1 MKSKA
6 KSLYLTFAAQARAR
20 LRFISMANSRI
31 GPRWSTLELFL
42 ALSLLSIA
50 GTVLAEDS
58 SLRADY
64 RQRPPEMVI
73 DEKTGRFS
81 GPLIDIL
88 DEAARKIGHRIKWRK
103 APFQRSYRELQLGS
117 VDVVPRVILTE
128 ERKAFVAYL
137 GPIGYQR
144 KDIVFLVRK
153 GQESLIN
160 TYDDLRKINVGT
172 KRDTAYFKQFNEDKS
187 ITKILSLDDKNMAR
201 MFAADR
207 FDTMIILDIRA
218 IETVLKN
225 IGFNNYSYANYRY
238 VQKIGNY
245 YGMSKESPRIELYP
259 KLNQALLGLVQSG
272 RVKEIYKHHGI
283 APPSD

>member
-1 MKSKA
+1 MKA
-6 KSLYLTFAAQARAR
+6 KSLFLTFAAQALAR
-20 LRFISMANSRI
+20 LRFISVANSRI
-31 GPRWSTLELFL
+31 GPRWSTLKLFL

-88 DEAARKIGHRIKWRK
+88 EEAARKIGHRIKWRK
-103 APFQRSYRELQLGS
+103 APFQRSYKELQLGL
-117 VDVVPRVILTE
+117 VDVEPRVILTE

-153 GQESLIN
+153 GREGLLKL
-160 TYDDLRKINVGT
+160 YDDLHKIRVGT
-172 KRDTAYFKQFNEDKS
+172 KRDTAYFKQFNEDKD
-187 ITKILSLDDKNMAR
+187 INKILSLDDKNMAK
-201 MFAADR
+201 MFAANR
-207 FDTMIILDIRA
+207 FDTMIILDVSA
-218 IETVLKN
+218 IEEALKDIN
-225 IGFNNYSYANYRY
+225 FSDYSYANYRY

-245 YGMSKESPRIELYP
+245 YGMSKKSPRIGLYE
-259 KLNQALLGLVQSG
+259 KLNAALLGLARSG
-272 RVKEIYKHHGI
+272 RVKEIYENYRVV
-283 APPSD
+283 PPVK

>member
-1 MKSKA
+1 MKA
-6 KSLYLTFAAQARAR
+6 KSLFLTFAAQALAR
-20 LRFISMANSRI
+20 LRFISVANSRI
-31 GPRWSTLELFL
+31 GPRWSTLKLFL

-88 DEAARKIGHRIKWRK
+88 EEAARKIGHRIKWRK
-103 APFQRSYRELQLGS
+103 APFQRSYKELQLGL

-153 GQESLIN
+153 GREGLLKL
-160 TYDDLRKINVGT
+160 YDDLHKIRVGT
-172 KRDTAYFKQFNEDKS
+172 KRDTAYFKQFNEDKD
-187 ITKILSLDDKNMAR
+187 INKILSLDDKNMAK
-201 MFAADR
+201 MFAANR
-207 FDTMIILDIRA
+207 FDTMIILDVSA
-218 IETVLKN
+218 IEEALKDIN
-225 IGFNNYSYANYRY
+225 FSDYSYANYRY

-245 YGMSKESPRIELYP
+245 YGMSKKSPRI
-259 KLNQALLGLVQSG
+259 QAG
-272 RVKEIYKHHGI
+272 
-283 APPSD
+283 

>member
-1 MKSKA
+1 MKA
-6 KSLYLTFAAQARAR
+6 KSLFLTFAAQALAR

-31 GPRWSTLELFL
+31 GPRWSTLKLFL

-88 DEAARKIGHRIKWRK
+88 EEAARKIGHRIKWRK
-103 APFQRSYRELQLGS
+103 APFQRSYKELKLGL

-153 GQESLIN
+153 GREGLLKL
-160 TYDDLRKINVGT
+160 YDDLYKIRVGT
-172 KRDTAYFKQFNEDKS
+172 KRDTAYFKQFNEDKD
-187 ITKILSLDDKNMAR
+187 INKILSLDDKNMAK
-201 MFAADR
+201 MFAANR
-207 FDTMIILDIRA
+207 FDTMIILDVSA
-218 IETVLKN
+218 IEEALKDIN
-225 IGFNNYSYANYRY
+225 FSDYSYANYRY

-245 YGMSKESPRIELYP
+245 YGMSKKSPRIGLYE
-259 KLNQALLGLVQSG
+259 KLNAALLGLARSG
-272 RVKEIYKHHGI
+272 RVKEIYDNYRVV
-283 APPSD
+283 PPVN

>member
-1 MKSKA
+1 MKA
-6 KSLYLTFAAQARAR
+6 KSLFLTFAAQALAR
-20 LRFISMANSRI
+20 LRFISVANSRI
-31 GPRWSTLELFL
+31 GPRWSTLKLFL

-88 DEAARKIGHRIKWRK
+88 EEAARKIGHRIKWRK
-103 APFQRSYRELQLGS
+103 APFQRSYKELQLGL

-153 GQESLIN
+153 GREGLLKL
-160 TYDDLRKINVGT
+160 YDDLHKIRVGT
-172 KRDTAYFKQFNEDKS
+172 KRDTAYFKQFNEDKD
-187 ITKILSLDDKNMAR
+187 INKILSLDDKNMAK
-201 MFAADR
+201 MFAANR
-207 FDTMIILDIRA
+207 FDTMIILYVSA
-218 IETVLKN
+218 IEEALKDIN
-225 IGFNNYSYANYRY
+225 FSDYSYANYRY

-245 YGMSKESPRIELYP
+245 YGMSKKSPRIGLYE
-259 KLNQALLGLVQSG
+259 KLNAALLGLARSG
-272 RVKEIYKHHGI
+272 RVKEIYDNYRVV
-283 APPSD
+283 PPVN

>member
-1 MKSKA
+1 MKA
-6 KSLYLTFAAQARAR
+6 KSLFLTFAAQALAR

-31 GPRWSTLELFL
+31 GPRWSTLKLFL

-88 DEAARKIGHRIKWRK
+88 EEAARKIGHRIKWRK
-103 APFQRSYRELQLGS
+103 APFQRNYKELKLGL

-153 GQESLIN
+153 GREGLLKL
-160 TYDDLRKINVGT
+160 YDDLHKIRVGT
-172 KRDTAYFKQFNEDKS
+172 KRDTAYFKQFNEDKD
-187 ITKILSLDDKNMAR
+187 INKILSLDDKNMAK
-201 MFAADR
+201 MFAANR
-207 FDTMIILDIRA
+207 FDTMIILDVSA
-218 IETVLKN
+218 IEEALKDIN
-225 IGFNNYSYANYRY
+225 FSDYSYANYRY

-245 YGMSKESPRIELYP
+245 YGMSKKSPRIGLYE
-259 KLNQALLGLVQSG
+259 KLNAALLGLARSG
-272 RVKEIYKHHGI
+272 RVKEIYDNYRVV
-283 APPSD
+283 PPVN

>member
-1 MKSKA
+1 MKA
-6 KSLYLTFAAQARAR
+6 KSLFLTFAAQALAR
-20 LRFISMANSRI
+20 LRFISVANSRI
-31 GPRWSTLELFL
+31 GPRWSTLKLFL

-88 DEAARKIGHRIKWRK
+88 EEAARKIGHRIKWRK
-103 APFQRSYRELQLGS
+103 APFQRSYTELQLGL

-153 GQESLIN
+153 GREGLLKL
-160 TYDDLRKINVGT
+160 YDDLHKIRVGT
-172 KRDTAYFKQFNEDKS
+172 KRDTAYFKQFWRH
-187 ITKILSLDDKNMAR
+187 I
-201 MFAADR
+201 
-207 FDTMIILDIRA
+207 
-218 IETVLKN
+218 
-225 IGFNNYSYANYRY
+225 
-238 VQKIGNY
+238 
-245 YGMSKESPRIELYP
+245 
-259 KLNQALLGLVQSG
+259 QATG
-272 RVKEIYKHHGI
+272 RVLGH
-283 APPSD
+283 

>member
-1 MKSKA
+1 MKA
-6 KSLYLTFAAQARAR
+6 KSLFLTFAAQALAR
-20 LRFISMANSRI
+20 LRFISVANSRI
-31 GPRWSTLELFL
+31 GPRWSTLKLFL

-88 DEAARKIGHRIKWRK
+88 EEAARKIGHRIKWRK
-103 APFQRSYRELQLGS
+103 APFQRSYKELQLGL

-153 GQESLIN
+153 GREGLLKL
-160 TYDDLRKINVGT
+160 YDDLHKIRVGT
-172 KRDTAYFKQFNEDKS
+172 KRDTAYFKQFNEDKD
-187 ITKILSLDDKNMAR
+187 INKILSLDDKNMAK
-201 MFAADR
+201 MFAANR
-207 FDTMIILDIRA
+207 FDTMIILDVSA
-218 IETVLKN
+218 IEEALKDIN
-225 IGFNNYSYANYRY
+225 FSDYSYANYRY

-245 YGMSKESPRIELYP
+245 YGMSKKSPRIGLYE
-259 KLNQALLGLVQSG
+259 KLNAALLGLARSG
-272 RVKEIYKHHGI
+272 RVKEIYENYRVV
-283 APPSD
+283 PPVN